1 MNQLA
6 EERILAISKRYLK
19 SKIFIWFGFR
29 YLALSHIDS
38 LCGYFTCINLME
50 YIREHHSYF
59 VVRKKLLCKNKII
72 LTIAAAAAVAVIFDY
87 LALTYRNERLFY
99 TLRVCLFAYAPTKKS
114 PRLFCTTLQ
123 TRSYEQQNNNNNKN
137 YILF

>member
-1 MNQLA
+1 
-6 EERILAISKRYLK
+6 
-19 SKIFIWFGFR
+19 
-29 YLALSHIDS
+29 
-38 LCGYFTCINLME
+38 ME